1 MLVKSLVQ
9 FLERLSRID
18 KSLEP
23 SALDELLFV
32 ALPAA
37 TVNEIVVQGPVFVR
51 MVQVQSA
58 GFDPVLNVQ
67 EKQSLVDG
75 NAELAILTDD
85 CPFLGSKK
93 PVGTDLSTAPSF
105 SLKCSM
111 ASANFR
117 TPGSPWKVSAL
128 RIGLTRF

>member
-51 MVQVQSA
+51 ILQIQSA
-58 GFDPVLNVQ
+58 GFDSVLNVQ
-67 EKQSLVDG
+67 EEQSLIEGD
-75 NAELAILTDD
+75 AKLAILGNGRPLLRRPGNRLGPT
-85 CPFLGSKK
+85 CP
-93 PVGTDLSTAPSF
+93 PRRLS
-105 SLKCSM
+105 L
-111 ASANFR
+111 
-117 TPGSPWKVSAL
+117 
-128 RIGLTRF
+128 